1 MNNQQGETNQ
11 PPQETEAAVTE
22 VNGEL
27 AISDE
32 LPVKDNEH
40 KANEELRGTQET
52 AGKVSERPI
61 TSSRKV
67 EANRRNALKS
77 TGPRTPIGKK
87 TVARNALK
95 DGFYAKWLIIEHP
108 DGKED
113 PEEYR
118 GLYAALREHYEPVG
132 LLEALW
138 VEKIAVWSWRL
149 RRLIRCESGQIARAL
164 AEHSYDL
171 QQSKADSDQPGSA
184 PSTSAEMDSMT
195 DYLFLPAKED
205 LDKLL
210 RYEAMINKQLN
221 QAIAELERLQGRRK
235 GESSRGNLGPFAK
248 QSQ

>member
-1 MNNQQGETNQ
+1 MNNQHGGTDQL
-11 PPQETEAAVTE
+11 PQETEAAMSE
-22 VNGEL
+22 VNREP
-27 AISDE
+27 AISHE
-32 LPVKDNEH
+32 VPVNDNGQQ
-40 KANEELRGTQET
+40 ASEELRGSQES

-61 TSSRKV
+61 TSSKKV

-113 PEEYR
+113 PAEYR
-118 GLYAALREHYEPVG
+118 DLYAALREHYEPVG

-138 VEKIAVWSWRL
+138 VEKIEVWSWRL

-171 QQSKADSDQPGSA
+171 QQSKADSVQPESA

-195 DYLFLPAKED
+195 DYLFFPAKED

-210 RYEAMINKQLN
+210 RYEAMLPW
-221 QAIAELERLQGRRK
+221 RT
-235 GESSRGNLGPFAK
+235 
-248 QSQ
+248 

>member
-1 MNNQQGETNQ
+1 M
-11 PPQETEAAVTE
+11 
-22 VNGEL
+22 
-27 AISDE
+27 
-32 LPVKDNEH
+32 
-40 KANEELRGTQET
+40 
-52 AGKVSERPI
+52 
-61 TSSRKV
+61 
-67 EANRRNALKS
+67 
-77 TGPRTPIGKK
+77 
-87 TVARNALK
+87 ARNALK

-113 PEEYR
+113 PAEYR

-164 AEHSYDL
+164 AGHSYDL
-171 QQSKADSDQPGSA
+171 QQSKADSDQPESA

-221 QAIAELERLQGRRK
+221 QASAELERLHEAQAGRICSGADQR
-235 GESSRGNLGPFAK
+235 RDFPVTLTTFAK
-248 QSQ
+248 QSQQVL